1 MREKRQE
8 EIELWKY
15 DQRNPEIECKTR
27 KGEITTTKKKREA
40 VGNSRK
46 RKRERTAKTKKTK
59 FQSHHLK
66 DEGPPIGPGW
76 WAWLTAASDCEQSPA
91 RGRNTAAGGTTLDEV
106 DEMPVDEVDETT
118 VDEVD
123 ETPVDD
129 SDSSAGVAGVGRG
142 GGTGVAGGRM
152 LAGEV
157 PDEPAPLHLEA
168 ATPGPAIGLKSQQRP
183 AGAPA
188 GAGSPIGG
196 AQVPRVRREVD
207 REGRLKPG
215 RSRRR
220 GRRGQPGC
228 VGLPD
233 NRAVALVGVERRMR
247 PTRWMSAEG
256 ESLRLRYN

>member
-1 MREKRQE
+1 M
-8 EIELWKY
+8 
-15 DQRNPEIECKTR
+15 
-27 KGEITTTKKKREA
+27 
-40 VGNSRK
+40 
-46 RKRERTAKTKKTK
+46 
-59 FQSHHLK
+59 
-66 DEGPPIGPGW
+66 
-76 WAWLTAASDCEQSPA
+76 
-91 RGRNTAAGGTTLDEV
+91 DEV
-106 DEMPVDEVDETT
+106 DETPVYEVDETPVYEVDETTVYEVDETT

-142 GGTGVAGGRM
+142 GGSGVAGGRL

-168 ATPGPAIGLKSQQRP
+168 ATPGPAIGLTCLWLP
-183 AGAPA
+183 AGVPA

-196 AQVPRVRREVD
+196 AQVPRVRQEVD
-207 REGRLKPG
+207 REGRLTPG

-233 NRAVALVGVERRMR
+233 NRAVALVGMERRMR